1 MNTLSVT
8 DIYQVAN
15 SIVSQAT
22 GRTDITAYDAS
33 SFISVADIA
42 LKTAPD
48 VLLGAISQVL
58 SKTIM
63 SNRPYTRKF
72 RNLETDSIT
81 FGNHIRK
88 LSIVDKDF
96 EAEKTYDLVDGQAI
110 DQQIVNKPEIIQMNF
125 YGETVFCRYYTLFK
139 DQLNIAFSNATELA
153 SFVSMVVQNCSD
165 IIEQTH
171 ENLSRGVVANAIGST
186 IELNNSNQVV
196 KLITEYNTLTG
207 LSLTA
212 NTIYQPANFKP
223 FIEFCYSTMAT
234 VSERLTERTVIY
246 HNNIS
251 GSEVSRHTPKSDQ
264 RAWIYTPTKYQMEA
278 MALSDVFNDKY
289 LKLVPS
295 ETVNF
300 WQSIETPDSINM
312 TCGYT
317 GTDGKQTTAS
327 VEQDG
332 IFAIIGDRELMG
344 VTTVNQWSATSPFN
358 ARGGYQNT
366 FFHYTDKHYFDNSEN
381 AVVFLLE

>member
-1 MNTLSVT
+1 MNTLTVT

-15 SIVSQAT
+15 AIVKQAT
-22 GRTDITAYDAS
+22 GRTDITAYDAT

-48 VLLGAISQVL
+48 VLLEAISQVL
-58 SKTIM
+58 SRTII

-72 RNLETDSIT
+72 KNLETDQIS
-81 FGNHIRK
+81 FGNHVRK

-96 EAEKTYDLVDGQAI
+96 EAEKTYDLVDGEAI
-110 DQQIVNKPEIIQMNF
+110 DQQIVNKPKIIQMNF
-125 YGETVFCRYYTLFK
+125 YGETVFTRYYTLFK
-139 DQLNIAFSNATELA
+139 DQLSICFSNAQELA

-171 ENLSRGVVANAIGST
+171 ENLSRGVVANAIGAT
-186 IELNNSNQVV
+186 IALNNTNQVI
-196 KLITEYNTLTG
+196 KLVTEYNNLTG
-207 LSLTA
+207 LSLTPS
-212 NTIYQPANFKP
+212 TIYLPDNFKS
-223 FIEFCYSTMAT
+223 FIEFCYSVMAT
-234 VSERLTERTVIY
+234 ISEKMTERCEIF

-251 GSEVSRHTPKSDQ
+251 GSPVNRHTPKSDQ
-264 RAWIYTPTKYQMEA
+264 RAWIYTPSKYQMEA

-295 ETVNF
+295 EGVNF
-300 WQSIETPDSINM
+300 WQSIESPDEIDM

-317 GTDGKQTTAS
+317 GADGCATSAS
-327 VEQDG
+327 IEQSG
-332 IFAIIGDRELMG
+332 IFGILADRELMG
-344 VTTVNQWSATSPFN
+344 VTTVNQWTATAPFN

-381 AVVFLLE
+381 CTVFLFE